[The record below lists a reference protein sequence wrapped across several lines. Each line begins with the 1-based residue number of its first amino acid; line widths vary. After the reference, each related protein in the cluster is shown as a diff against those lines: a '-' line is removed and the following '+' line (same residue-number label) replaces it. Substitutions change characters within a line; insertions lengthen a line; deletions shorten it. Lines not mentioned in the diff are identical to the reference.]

1 MNKTDDEK
9 RAQKKLETKARG
21 RQKFEYNGQVVY
33 EWDQTLEEIRIYI
46 KPPPQIT
53 AKQISCKITSTHL
66 SLGLKGAEKPFIDED
81 FFSKVK
87 IDESS
92 WMMSDGEIEVNLQK
106 CNKAETWDCALKGHG
121 ELNPFVKGEVQ
132 KQLMLERFGEEN
144 PGFDFSGADFSG
156 SVPDPR
162 NFMGGVK
169 YN

>member
-9 RAQKKLETKARG
+9 RAQKKLETVARG
-21 RQKFEYNGQVVY
+21 RQKFEYNGRVVY
-33 EWDQTLEEIRIYI
+33 ELDQTLEEIRIYI
-46 KPPPQIT
+46 TPPPNMT
-53 AKQISCKITSTHL
+53 AKQIQCDITSKHL
-66 SLGLKGAEKPFIDED
+66 ALGLKGSEKPFIDED

-87 IDESS
+87 VDESS

-106 CNKAETWDCALKGHG
+106 VNKAETWESALKGHG

-169 YN
+169 YQ